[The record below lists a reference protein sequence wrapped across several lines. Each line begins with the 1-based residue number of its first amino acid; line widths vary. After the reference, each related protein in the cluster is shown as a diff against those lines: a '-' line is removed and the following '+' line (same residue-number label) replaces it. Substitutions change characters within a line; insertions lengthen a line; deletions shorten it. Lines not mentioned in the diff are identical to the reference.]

1 MACRFQDLDCLRNS
15 SSFWNDIYSNIGNP
29 ESTNSVPIHV
39 RPIVYNYHFQNTY
52 SLKDWDYTFLQY
64 ETTNDVQEEE
74 RLLQAL
80 TFTRLPSQLV
90 RFLES
95 QRKGGLKNVDFL
107 LAGNFK

>member
-1 MACRFQDLDCLRNS
+1 MACRFQDFDCLTNS
-15 SSFWNDIYSNIGNP
+15 SSYWSDISTSIGNP
-29 ESTNSVPIHV
+29 GATNNVPIHV

-52 SLKDWDYTFLQY
+52 SIRDWDYTFFQY
-64 ETTNDVQEEE
+64 ETTSDLQEEE

-95 QRKGGLKNVDFL
+95 QRSGGLKNVDFL
-107 LAGNFK
+107 LAG